1 MDEKNLKIIRC
12 IAGAMFFVLFIMI
25 LLELTGNMRYA
36 YHSYYGDYGVVMSQF
51 TWIYSK
57 PALILEMLAVLVLA
71 VGMFAGIYTLLP
83 VGAGIYCLAYIV
95 DTIAY
100 ISDYGSIIELF
111 VLLNLF
117 ALAGYAFFALSV
129 SQREVSIRYGLV
141 SIIIL
146 FVSRLIFYYLVYDYV
161 YPNLFDFVFANLYQT
176 AVAAVSIFLTNIVL
190 QNAPRGHSSKTM
202 KQIGKPAKADR
213 IEELTKLKDL
223 LDVGAITQ
231 EEFDAKKKQL
241 LNL

>member
-1 MDEKNLKIIRC
+1 
-12 IAGAMFFVLFIMI
+12 MFIVLFIMI
-25 LLELTGNMRYA
+25 LLEITGNVRYA
-36 YHSYYGDYGVVMSQF
+36 YYNYYGEVMSQF

-95 DTIAY
+95 DTIR
-100 ISDYGSIIELF
+100 SFNGSIINLF
-111 VLLNLF
+111 ALLNLF
-117 ALAGYAFFALSV
+117 ALAGYVFFALSV
-129 SQREVSIRYGLV
+129 GQREASIRYGLV

-146 FVSRLIFYYLVYDYV
+146 LVSRLAFYFLVYDYV

-176 AVAAVSIFLTNIVL
+176 AIAAVSIFLTDIVL
-190 QNAPRGHSSKTM
+190 QNTPRGYSSKTM

-223 LDVGAITQ
+223 LDAGAITQ
-231 EEFDAKKKQL
+231 EEFDAKKKQIL
-241 LNL
+241 WM